1 MFNFEDL
8 KYLFK
13 NGVVES
19 KDTYKQDLIRNKKII
34 DEIDNYNKDFSQS
47 LFLSWISNIFLRYIM
62 LCSNEGEKY
71 MIASFEKIH
80 LLEKTKANWHPD
92 LNIYNNYKDIDVDF
106 IDYIDFTHTEDE
118 DFILLKLCLLCTM
131 NGESE
136 INDKESLYYDIKLR
150 KDNKDVLVANG
161 TSYTSNCPN
170 CGAPTKI
177 NTFGVCD
184 HCQELISIYDSVWK
198 IVNIKNV

>member
-1 MFNFEDL
+1 MLLLIIYNLNVIILIIRKLRAKKINLFIIILNFE
-8 KYLFK
+8 
-13 NGVVES
+13 E
-19 KDTYKQDLIRNKKII
+19 
-34 DEIDNYNKDFSQS
+34 
-47 LFLSWISNIFLRYIM
+47 
-62 LCSNEGEKY
+62 
-71 MIASFEKIH
+71 
-80 LLEKTKANWHPD
+80 
-92 LNIYNNYKDIDVDF
+92 
-106 IDYIDFTHTEDE
+106 
-118 DFILLKLCLLCTM
+118 FILLKLCLLCTM

-198 IVNIKNV
+198 IVNLKNV